1 MMEEPVKILIVDDH
15 QMFIDGIKAL
25 LRNENRFEIV
35 DEALDGSIALE
46 KLKST
51 SIDIMITDISM
62 PGMSGT
68 DLTRVVKMV
77 YPHIKILVLTMY
89 NDQDVANEI
98 LMSEAEGFILKNT
111 GKQELVAAL
120 TSIADDGTFYSRE
133 VLTNLMI
140 KVKKDK
146 RTEEETHNL
155 TERELEILQL
165 ICEELSSEQIAEKL
179 FISKRT
185 VDTHRQHIYEKTKCK
200 TIISL
205 IKFALRNN
213 LVNL

>member
-1 MMEEPVKILIVDDH
+1 MEEPVKILIVDDH

>member
-1 MMEEPVKILIVDDH
+1 MNEPVRLFLVDDH

-68 DLTRVVKMV
+68 ELTRAVKMV

-111 GKQELVAAL
+111 GKQELVTAL
-120 TSIADDGTFYSRE
+120 TNIADNGTFYSRE

-146 RTEEETHNL
+146 RTEEETHSL

>member
-1 MMEEPVKILIVDDH
+1 MNEPVRLFLVDDH

-25 LRNENRFEIV
+25 LRNEKQFTISG
-35 DEALDGSIALE
+35 EALSGKTALE
-46 KLKST
+46 Q
-51 SIDIMITDISM
+51 IPNIGVDIIITDISM
-62 PGMSGT
+62 PEINGIE
-68 DLTRVVKMV
+68 LTKEIKERF
-77 YPHIKILVLTMY
+77 PHIKILVLTMY
-89 NDQDVANEI
+89 NDQDIAHEI
-98 LMSEAEGFILKNT
+98 MMSEAEGFILKNT
-111 GKQELVAAL
+111 GKKELVAAL
-120 TSIADDGTFYSRE
+120 TSIANDGTFYSRE
-133 VLTNLMI
+133 VLTNLMV

-146 RTEEETHNL
+146 KTEEETHDL

>member
-1 MMEEPVKILIVDDH
+1 MMDEPVKILIVDDH

-25 LRNENRFEIV
+25 LRNEKRFRIV
-35 DEALDGSIALE
+35 EEALDGSIALE
-46 KLKST
+46 KFKST

-68 DLTRVVKMV
+68 ELTRTVKKE
-77 YPHIKILVLTMY
+77 YPQIKILVLTMY

-140 KVKKDK
+140 KIKKDK

>member
-1 MMEEPVKILIVDDH
+1 MEESVRILIVDDH

-25 LRNENRFEIV
+25 LRNEKRFKIV
-35 DEALDGSIALE
+35 DEALDGSLALE

-68 DLTRVVKMV
+68 ELTRIVKRE
-77 YPHIKILVLTMY
+77 YPQIKILVLTMY

-111 GKQELVAAL
+111 GKQELVSAL
-120 TSIADDGTFYSRE
+120 TGIADNGTFYSRE

>member
-1 MMEEPVKILIVDDH
+1 MMEEPVRILIVDDH

-25 LRNENRFEIV
+25 LRNEKRFKIV
-35 DEALDGSIALE
+35 DEALDGSLALE

-51 SIDIMITDISM
+51 SFDIMITDISM

-68 DLTRVVKMV
+68 ELTRIVKKE
-77 YPHIKILVLTMY
+77 YPQIKILVLTMY

-111 GKQELVAAL
+111 GKQELVSAL

>member
-1 MMEEPVKILIVDDH
+1 MNEPVRLFLVDDH

-25 LRNENRFEIV
+25 LRNEKRFKIV

-46 KLKST
+46 KIKNT
-51 SIDIMITDISM
+51 PIDIMITDISM

-68 DLTRVVKMV
+68 ELTRTVKKE
-77 YPHIKILVLTMY
+77 YPQIKILVLTMY

-111 GKQELVAAL
+111 GKKELVAAL

>member
-25 LRNENRFEIV
+25 LRNEKRFKIV

-68 DLTRVVKMV
+68 ELTRTVKKE
-77 YPHIKILVLTMY
+77 YPQIKILVLTMY

-120 TSIADDGTFYSRE
+120 TAIADNGTFYSRE
-133 VLTNLMI
+133 VLTNLMM

>member
-1 MMEEPVKILIVDDH
+1 MSEPLRLFLVDDH

-25 LRNENRFEIV
+25 LRNEKRLEIV

-62 PGMSGT
+62 PGLSGT
-68 DLTRVVKMV
+68 ELIQIVKKE
-77 YPHIKILVLTMY
+77 YPQIKILVLTMY

-111 GKQELVAAL
+111 GKQELVTAL
-120 TSIADDGTFYSRE
+120 TNIADNGTFYSRE

-146 RTEEETHNL
+146 RNEEEIHNL

>member
-1 MMEEPVKILIVDDH
+1 MMDEPVKILIVDDH

-25 LRNENRFEIV
+25 LRNEKRFKIV

-68 DLTRVVKMV
+68 ELTRTVKKE
-77 YPHIKILVLTMY
+77 YPQIKILVLTMY

-120 TSIADDGTFYSRE
+120 TAIADNGTFYSRE
-133 VLTNLMI
+133 VLTNLMM

>member
-1 MMEEPVKILIVDDH
+1 MEEPVKILIVDDH

-25 LRNENRFEIV
+25 LRNEKRFKIV
-35 DEALDGSIALE
+35 DEALDGSVALE
-46 KLKST
+46 KLKTT

-68 DLTRVVKMV
+68 ELTRVVKKEH
-77 YPHIKILVLTMY
+77 PQIKILVLTMY

-111 GKQELVAAL
+111 GKQELIAAL

-133 VLTNLMI
+133 VLTNLMM

-146 RTEEETHNL
+146 HTEEETHNL

-185 VDTHRQHIYEKTKCK
+185 VDTHRQHIYEKTRCK
-200 TIISL
+200 TIVSL

>member
-1 MMEEPVKILIVDDH
+1 MQEPVRILIVDDH

-25 LRNENRFEIV
+25 LRNVKRFKIV

-51 SIDIMITDISM
+51 PIDIMITDISM

-68 DLTRVVKMV
+68 ELTQIVKKE
-77 YPHIKILVLTMY
+77 YPQIKILVLTMY

-111 GKQELVAAL
+111 GKQELVSAL

-140 KVKKDK
+140 KVKNDK

>member
-1 MMEEPVKILIVDDH
+1 MSDPLRLFLVDDH

-25 LRNENRFEIV
+25 LRNEKRFKIV

-68 DLTRVVKMV
+68 ELTQIVKKE
-77 YPHIKILVLTMY
+77 YPQIKILVLTMY

-111 GKQELVAAL
+111 GKQELVTAL
-120 TSIADDGTFYSRE
+120 TNIADNGTFYSRE

>member
-1 MMEEPVKILIVDDH
+1 MSEPLRLFLVDDH

-25 LRNENRFEIV
+25 LRNEKRLEIV

-62 PGMSGT
+62 PGLSGT
-68 DLTRVVKMV
+68 ELIQIVKKE
-77 YPHIKILVLTMY
+77 YPQIKILVLTMY

-111 GKQELVAAL
+111 GKQELVTAL
-120 TSIADDGTFYSRE
+120 TNIADNGTFYSRE